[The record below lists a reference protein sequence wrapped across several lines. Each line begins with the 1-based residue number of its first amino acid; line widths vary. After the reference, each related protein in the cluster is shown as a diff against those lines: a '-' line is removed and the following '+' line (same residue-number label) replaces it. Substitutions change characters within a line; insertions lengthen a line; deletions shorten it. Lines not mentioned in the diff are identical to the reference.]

1 MQGPESPASG
11 ETDRVGFVESGGR
24 SSDAPPVDVHESQ
37 EQVTPEPEVAPS
49 EPPAAKSGPSRRL
62 MVVGTVVLVVL
73 CIVGGVGYWVYASQ
87 YVSTD
92 NAQIDGDQIAINAPS
107 TGTLTDWNISV
118 GSQVKTNQVV
128 GRIRILTT
136 GPQQAIRSPGTGTV
150 AESPAVSGEYVK
162 GGTNLATAYDF
173 TKIYLTAR
181 IEETDISDVKIGA
194 PVDIDVDAFPDAHFS
209 GVVEEIQ
216 SSSAAVGQ
224 SGPQQGSSNTNGNFQ
239 KLTELIPVKVR
250 LLETSG
256 KRIVPGMNVTVKI
269 HKNF

>member
-1 MQGPESPASG
+1 MQGPDSPASG
-11 ETDRVGFVESGGR
+11 DRKVGFVESGV
-24 SSDAPPVDVHESQ
+24 PVEATPVEIHDPIEETS
-37 EQVTPEPEVAPS
+37 PEPEVAAPA
-49 EPPAAKSGPSRRL
+49 PPAARSGPSRRL
-62 MVVGTVVLVVL
+62 MVLGTLVLVVL
-73 CIVGGVGYWVYASQ
+73 GVIGGVAYWAYANQ

-107 TGTLTDWNISV
+107 TGTLTDWDISV

-128 GRIRILTT
+128 GKIRILTT
-136 GPQQAIRSPGTGTV
+136 GPQQTIRSPGTGTV

-181 IEETDISDVKIGA
+181 IEETDVSDVKIGA
-194 PVDIDVDAFPDAHFS
+194 PVDISVDAFPDAQFS
-209 GVVEEIQ
+209 GVVEEVQ
-216 SSSAAVGQ
+216 SSSAAVAT
-224 SGPQQGSSNTNGNFQ
+224 SGPQQGASNTNGNFQ
-239 KLTELIPVKVR
+239 KLTELIPVKIR
-250 LLETSG
+250 LIETSG